1 MIYPPDPL
9 LPNSRT
15 QALKA
20 LLFAEPA
27 PCSETQPQLN
37 PSGMGDVS
45 SEFREWFEKQVK

>member
-20 LLFAEPA
+20 LLWEEPRPHAEPA
-27 PCSETQPQLN
+27 PEQS
-37 PSGMGDVS
+37 SGMGDIS
-45 SEFREWFEKQVK
+45 SNEFREWFEKQVK